1 MNIGDHVAI
10 SGCGWDN
17 ICKGCTNSCSIYV
30 QGSIIQGTVV
40 EMGKNIGDMT
50 KVFVKPYLGEV
61 ILPSR
66 FKWVKPLINEPEDIN
81 LVIF

>member
-1 MNIGDHVAI
+1 MKIGDYVAI

-40 EMGKNIGDMT
+40 EIGKQIGDMT
-50 KVFVKPYLGEV
+50 KIFVKPVLEEI

-66 FKWVKPLINEPEDIN
+66 LKWVKPLRKEPDDIN